1 MSPPAELRQKL
12 TPSFV
17 DSLSPEGRD
26 RLLDL
31 LKERTALE
39 ARDEQSQ
46 LGWYDTDG
54 VRQGGLIAFVR
65 CTEPAMSA
73 AGES

>member
-1 MSPPAELRQKL
+1 MPLPAELRQKL

-17 DSLSPEGRD
+17 NSLDSILKEEV
-26 RLLDL
+26 LDL

-46 LGWYDTDG
+46 LG
-54 VRQGGLIAFVR
+54 
-65 CTEPAMSA
+65 
-73 AGES
+73 